1 MVLSSGCVLALSPL
15 PVPVCFRLS
24 VEVALQFLLCS
35 SESLNNLLRLGI
47 AHGQVS
53 KEQRQAFLTWKA
65 PLPLHHFLHPGW
77 ALGLSFFFKYY
88 SHFLAREA
96 ACRS

>member
-1 MVLSSGCVLALSPL
+1 M
-15 PVPVCFRLS
+15 
-24 VEVALQFLLCS
+24 EVALQFLLCS

-65 PLPLHHFLHPGW
+65 PLPLPHFLHPGW
-77 ALGLSFFFKYY
+77 ALDFPFSLNAILIFWPERQ
-88 SHFLAREA
+88 LVEVDNIETVIEA
-96 ACRS
+96 PLCPRGH